1 MNKIN
6 LKQSWDQI
14 ITHKK
19 GWLDFNLKEIW
30 KYRDLFKIYIHR
42 NIVTQ
47 YKQTIL
53 GPLWILIPPV
63 LTTLVFTVIFGN
75 IAQIST
81 DGLPKPLFYMAGIV
95 TWGYFSNV
103 LSSTSNSLTGNMSI
117 YGKVYFPRLI
127 IPLSMLISSLIRY
140 FVQLFL
146 FGAMIFYYNFS
157 NPNILQIK
165 IHLLIFLPI
174 IIIIMGLQG
183 LGFGLLFSAITSKYR
198 DFRFLISFG
207 LRLLMYASPV
217 VFPLSIVSDKYKNII
232 LANPMTVIIESF
244 RYMVFGVGEV
254 SLNAILY
261 SIIFTI
267 MIFLFGCLIFNYI
280 EKDFIDSA

>member
-14 ITHKK
+14 ITHRK

-165 IHLLIFLPI
+165 IHLFIFLPI

>member
-1 MNKIN
+1 
-6 LKQSWDQI
+6 
-14 ITHKK
+14 
-19 GWLDFNLKEIW
+19 
-30 KYRDLFKIYIHR
+30 
-42 NIVTQ
+42 
-47 YKQTIL
+47 
-53 GPLWILIPPV
+53 
-63 LTTLVFTVIFGN
+63 
-75 IAQIST
+75 
-81 DGLPKPLFYMAGIV
+81 
-95 TWGYFSNV
+95 
-103 LSSTSNSLTGNMSI
+103 
-117 YGKVYFPRLI
+117 
-127 IPLSMLISSLIRY
+127 
-140 FVQLFL
+140 
-146 FGAMIFYYNFS
+146 
-157 NPNILQIK
+157 
-165 IHLLIFLPI
+165 
-174 IIIIMGLQG
+174 MGLQG